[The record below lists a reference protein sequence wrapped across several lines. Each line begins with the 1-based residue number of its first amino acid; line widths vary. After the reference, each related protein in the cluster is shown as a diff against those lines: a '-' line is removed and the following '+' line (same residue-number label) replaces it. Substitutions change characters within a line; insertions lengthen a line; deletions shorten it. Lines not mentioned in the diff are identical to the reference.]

1 METHFVIEQQEP
13 KRPLSMDPKKFAFWI
28 FLGTVVMFFMAL
40 TSAYLVKRSDGVWV
54 LFQLPKVLYI
64 TTIMIVVSSIILQ
77 LGYHF
82 SEKKNVFRTSL
93 VVTMALGIVF
103 LVGQFYAYIDLVQH
117 NVYLS
122 GGNASGSFVYI
133 ITGLHGLHIISAI
146 IVLIFML
153 CSHRNLNPKE
163 VPSFKLGVV
172 YWHFLGILWI
182 YLLVFFILFR

>member
-13 KRPLSMDPKKFAFWI
+13 KRPLSMDPRKFNFWI

-40 TSAYLVKRSDGVWV
+40 TSAYLVKRADGVWV

-64 TTIMIVVSSIILQ
+64 TTVVIVVSSILLQ

-82 SEKKNVFRTSL
+82 SEKKNVFRISL
-93 VVTMALGIVF
+93 VAVMALGMVF
-103 LVGQFYAYIDLVQH
+103 LVGQFYAWIDLVQH
-117 NVYLS
+117 NVYFA
-122 GGNASGSFVYI
+122 GNASGSFVYAI
-133 ITGLHGLHIISAI
+133 MLFHGLHIISAI

-153 CSHRNLNPKE
+153 CSRRNSNPRE
-163 VPSFKLGVV
+163 VSSFKLGVV